1 MLMPMATPRGSVPA
15 PAWGPM
21 WARVLAGIV
30 LVPAAILLTLGVR
43 FFVQGFG
50 PETLAGIGLI
60 VGPILVMMAA
70 AIAVPAGLFLARRG
84 KARFIIAVVVTVL
97 STAIVLF
104 YSE

>member
-1 MLMPMATPRGSVPA
+1 MTSPRGPI
-15 PAWGPM
+15 PTQPWGPL

-30 LVPAAILLTLGVR
+30 LLPAAIFFTLGVR

-50 PETLAGIGLI
+50 PETLAGIGFI

-70 AIAVPAGLFLARRG
+70 AIAVPAGIFLARGGRT
-84 KARFIIAVVVTVL
+84 RFIIAMVVTAL